1 MPFSSRSRT
10 LMTTTTRSILPLLSL
25 LTLAGCKVGPDFIQ
39 PQSNVPPAFMHT
51 GDEGFG
57 GPSAINAA
65 KSVDTDWWKLLGDP
79 TLDTLVQRA
88 AIGNLDVKLASAR
101 LREARAQRGVIAAE
115 AYPQVDLN
123 GQANRSRQSPNS
135 FQSFGG
141 SGDGEARNLFQVGFD
156 ANWELDFFG
165 RVSRNV
171 EAASADIQSAEEDRR
186 DVLVTLVSE
195 VARNYVELRGFQQ
208 RLDIARRNIQLQQET
223 LDIAS
228 SRFKAGLTNDLDV
241 AQAESSLSQARSTVP
256 PLDRSAQAAIHR
268 LGVLLGQQP
277 TALASELSQTAA
289 IPGVPP
295 EVPVGL
301 PSELLRRR
309 PDIRRA
315 ERDLAASTARI
326 GVATADLYPR
336 FSLTGSFGFAADK
349 VPTLPDAASRFWSF
363 GPAMKWPVLDWGRIR
378 ANIKVQDARAEQSL
392 LEYERAVLTSFE
404 DVENAL
410 TSYTREQSRRRTLAE
425 SVASNQRA
433 FDLASEQYR
442 SGIIDFQRVLDTQRT
457 LFLSQDAL
465 SDSDRTVSSN
475 LVALYKS
482 LGGGWEPF
490 APIAETTP
498 AQRPGPSS
506 HWGSSNESN

>member
-1 MPFSSRSRT
+1 MTRSSR
-10 LMTTTTRSILPLLSL
+10 IFLPALIIASG
-25 LTLAGCKVGPDFIQ
+25 AASGCKVGPDFIP

-51 GDEGFG
+51 GNESFG

-65 KSVDTDWWKLLGDP
+65 RSVDADWWKLLGDS

-88 AIGNLDVKLASAR
+88 AGGNLDVKLASAR

-123 GQANRSRQSPNS
+123 AQANRSRQSPNS
-135 FQSFGG
+135 FQNFPG
-141 SGDGEARNLFQVGFD
+141 SNPGEARNLFQVGFD

-223 LDIAS
+223 LDIAA

-277 TALASELSQTAA
+277 TALAAELSQVAA

-295 EVPVGL
+295 EVPIGL

-349 VPTLPDAASRFWSF
+349 VPTLTDASSRFWSF

-392 LEYERAVLTSFE
+392 LQYERAVLTSFE

-410 TSYTREQSRRRTLAE
+410 SSYTREQARRSTLAE

-442 SGIIDFQRVLDTQRT
+442 SGIIDFQRVLDSQRA
-457 LFLSQDAL
+457 LFASQDAL
-465 SDSDRTVSSN
+465 SDSDRAVSSN
-475 LVALYKS
+475 LVALYKA

-490 APIAETTP
+490 APIVETSP
-498 AQRPGPSS
+498 MPRPSPSS
-506 HWGSSNESN
+506 HLNAVESN

>member
-1 MPFSSRSRT
+1 MTRSSR
-10 LMTTTTRSILPLLSL
+10 IFLPALIIASG
-25 LTLAGCKVGPDFIQ
+25 AASGCKVGPDFIP

-51 GDEGFG
+51 GNESFG

-65 KSVDTDWWKLLGDP
+65 RSVDADWWKLLGDS

-88 AIGNLDVKLASAR
+88 AVGNLDVKLASAR

-123 GQANRSRQSPNS
+123 AQANRSRQSPNS
-135 FQSFGG
+135 FQNFPG
-141 SGDGEARNLFQVGFD
+141 SNPGEARNLFQVGFD

-223 LDIAS
+223 LDIAA

-277 TALASELSQTAA
+277 TALAAELSQVAA

-295 EVPVGL
+295 EVPIGL

-349 VPTLPDAASRFWSF
+349 VPTLPDASSRFWSF

-392 LEYERAVLTSFE
+392 LQYERAVLTSFE

-410 TSYTREQSRRRTLAE
+410 SSYTREQARRSTLAE

-442 SGIIDFQRVLDTQRT
+442 SGIIDFQRVLDSQRA
-457 LFLSQDAL
+457 LFASQDAL
-465 SDSDRTVSSN
+465 SDSDRAVSSN
-475 LVALYKS
+475 LVALYKA

-490 APIAETTP
+490 APIVETSP
-498 AQRPGPSS
+498 MPRPSPSS
-506 HWGSSNESN
+506 HLNAAESN

>member
-1 MPFSSRSRT
+1 
-10 LMTTTTRSILPLLSL
+10 MTSTTRSILPVLALLC
-25 LTLAGCKVGPDFIQ
+25 LAGCKVGPDFIP
-39 PQSNVPPAFMHT
+39 PQSNVPPLFIHT

-57 GPSAINAA
+57 GPSVLNAA
-65 KSVDTDWWKLLGDP
+65 KPLDADWWKLFGDP
-79 TLDTLVQRA
+79 ALDALIQRA
-88 AIGNLDVKLASAR
+88 AAGNLDVKLASAR

-115 AYPQVDLN
+115 DYPQVNLN
-123 GQANRSRQSPNS
+123 AKADRSRQSPNS
-135 FQSFGG
+135 FQTFSGG
-141 SGDGEARNLFQVGFD
+141 GGGEARNLFQVGFD

-165 RVSRNV
+165 RISRNV

-223 LDIAS
+223 LDIAA
-228 SRFKAGLTNDLDV
+228 SRLKAGLTNDLDV
-241 AQAESSLSQARSTVP
+241 AQAESSLSGARSTVP
-256 PLDRSAQAAIHR
+256 PLDRSVQAALHR

-277 TALASELSQTAA
+277 TALSVELAQSAA
-289 IPGVPP
+289 IPAVPP

-315 ERDLAASTARI
+315 ERGLAASTARI
-326 GVATADLYPR
+326 GVATAELYPR

-349 VPTLPDAASRFWSF
+349 VPTLPDASSRFWSF
-363 GPAMKWPVLDWGRIR
+363 GPAVKWPVLDWGRIR
-378 ANIKVQDARAEQSL
+378 ANINVQDARAEQAL
-392 LEYERAVLTSFE
+392 IQYERAVLTSFE

-410 TSYTREQSRRRTLAE
+410 TSYTREQSRRRILAE
-425 SVASNQRA
+425 ALASNQRA

-442 SGIIDFQRVLDTQRT
+442 SGITDFQRVLDSQRT
-457 LFLSQDAL
+457 LFASQDSL

-475 LVALYKS
+475 LVAVYKA

-490 APIAETTP
+490 APIAETSP
-498 AQRPGPSS
+498 APRPSPSS
-506 HWGSSNESN
+506 HWENRLGSN